1 MPIEIKQNLPISG
14 ACFRHF
20 TKIPYIFL
28 LFAILSSCDA
38 VKKVNEDQ
46 LLLTNNTIIVDGEEI
61 NDSGVYSQIIQE
73 PNSGLTGLIG
83 IPIALHFYNLASEK
97 IDSVYYAQLY
107 RTPERKKRLIAFY
120 SQKQVD
126 EIVNYRVGFNNWIKS
141 NGEAPVIIRNDRAE
155 RSKARI
161 EEYYKSF
168 GWLNA
173 KASYEVIKDTV
184 KEKRGAV
191 VYRVDLQKPY
201 FVDSIEKRIDSPIVD
216 SIFKLSENRSLVKS
230 GKQYSRNNFTDERD
244 RVTILMRN
252 SGLYHFNQEYISF
265 IADTVKT
272 NHRANIEYLIGN
284 RNVQVGDTTIQEP
297 FKIHTVEKVKIV
309 TDYSYE
315 NRYNSYQ
322 DSLEYKGYMLYSY
335 GKMNYRPKALAD
347 AVFIEPG
354 KIFKDTD
361 RSLTYNHLSELRV
374 FRYPN
379 INYQIDPAD
388 TTQTDLIATVLLS
401 PRKKMSAS
409 FDVDASTSNIQEFGV
424 GFSSSFLI
432 RNVFRGAEIL
442 EISGRGSLGSSKD
455 VADRDSRF
463 FNISEI
469 GGDIK
474 LGIPRILFPINTER
488 IIPKYMSPY
497 TNISLGA
504 SSQRNIGL
512 DKQTTSL
519 IWNYKWNPSRI
530 HTYRLDLMNIQYVR
544 NLNTENYFNVYQ
556 NSYDQLNDIALGS
569 VTDNSYFNLDEN
581 GNPVSLIIP
590 DGTDA
595 FINDFNQNQVGG
607 LNQDNIQS
615 LRNINQQKNRLTEN
629 NLIFASNIS
638 WIRDSRSSIFDDQFS
653 RIRLKFEAA
662 GNILAGISSLAGVE
676 KNQNGNYEAFGVGFS
691 QYIKVE
697 SEYVR
702 YWRINRHSNVAMRLF
717 GGIAIPYGN
726 SNSIPFTRSYFAG
739 GPNDNRGWLPFRLGP
754 GASDRGDEFNEAN
767 LKLAANIEYRFT
779 ILGSFKGAFFVD
791 AGNIWNV
798 LDNITDEKSTFEGLE
813 DLNNIAIGS
822 GFGLRYDF
830 GFFVLRG
837 DLGFKTYNPAREE
850 GSRWFKEY
858 NFSNTILNI
867 GINYPF

>member
-1 MPIEIKQNLPISG
+1 MPIEKQQKLLNLLT
-14 ACFRHF
+14 CLRHF

-38 VKKVNEDQ
+38 VKKVNDDQ
-46 LLLTNNTIIVDGEEI
+46 LLLTNNTIIVDGQEI

-73 PNSGLTGLIG
+73 PNTRPFG
-83 IPIALHFYNLASEK
+83 IAPIALHFYNLASEK
-97 IDSVYYAQLY
+97 TDSVYYAQLY
-107 RTPERKKRLIAFY
+107 KTPERKRRLVSIF

-126 EIVNYRVGFNNWIKS
+126 EIVNYRVGFNNWLRN

-173 KASYEVIKDTV
+173 KASYEIVKDTL
-184 KEKRGAV
+184 KEKRAAII
-191 VYRVDLQKPY
+191 YRVNRQTPY
-201 FVDSIEKRIDSPIVD
+201 VVDSIERRIDSPVVD
-216 SIFKLSENRSLVKS
+216 SIFQLSEHRSLVRS
-230 GKQYSRNNFTDERD
+230 GEQYSRNNFANERD
-244 RVTILMRN
+244 RVSIIMRN
-252 SGLYHFNQEYISF
+252 SGLYHFNQEYITF

-272 NHRANIEYLIGN
+272 NYKANIEYLIGN
-284 RNVQVGDTTIQEP
+284 RNVQVGDSTFQEP
-297 FKIHTVEKVKIV
+297 FRVHKVKKVKIV
-309 TDYSYE
+309 TDYTYE
-315 NRYNSYQ
+315 NRYRSYQ
-322 DSLEYKGYMLYSY
+322 DSIEYNGYTLYGY
-335 GKMNYRPKALAD
+335 DKINYRPKAITD

-354 KIFKDTD
+354 GIFKDTD
-361 RSLTYNHLSELRV
+361 RALTYNHLSELRV

-401 PRKKMSAS
+401 PRKKYGIS

-424 GFSSSFLI
+424 GFSTSFLT
-432 RNVFRGAEIL
+432 RNVFKGAEIL

-497 TNISLGA
+497 TNITLGA
-504 SSQRNIGL
+504 SSQKNIGL

-519 IWNYKWNPSRI
+519 IWNYRWNPTRM
-530 HTYRLDLMNIQYVR
+530 HTYRLDLMNVQYVR
-544 NLNTENYFNVYQ
+544 NLNTDNYFNVYE
-556 NSYDQLNDIALGS
+556 NSYNRLNEIALGS
-569 VTDNSYFNLDEN
+569 TTDNSYFNLDEN
-581 GNPVSLIIP
+581 NNPISLIIP
-590 DGTDA
+590 EGANQFLD
-595 FINDFNQNQVGG
+595 DFNQNQVGG
-607 LNQDNIQS
+607 LNDENIQS

-629 NLIFASNIS
+629 NLIFASNIT
-638 WIRDSRSSIFDDQFS
+638 WIRDSRKSIFDNQFS

-662 GNILAGISSLAGVE
+662 GNVLAGISSLTGLE
-676 KNQNGNYEAFGVGFS
+676 KNQNGNYEAFGVTFS
-691 QYIKVE
+691 QYVKLDA
-697 SEYVR
+697 EYVR
-702 YWRINRHSNVAMRLF
+702 YWEINRQSNVAMRLF
-717 GGIAIPYGN
+717 GGIAVPYGN

-767 LKLAANIEYRFT
+767 LKLAANLEYRFT

-858 NFSNTILNI
+858 NFSNTTLNI